1 MVEYK
6 KYESGVAY
14 SVTFDI
20 DYTRKHI
27 MYCLQYVM
35 I

>member
-1 MVEYK
+1 MVKYK

-20 DYTRKHI
+20 DYTRKH
-27 MYCLQYVM
+27 MYCLQHVM